1 MRACNKSPSSITCSD
16 FGRSK
21 RYIYIYIYIY
31 ILTKKAII
39 SFILM
44 LDRLKFFQNIL
55 KSCSLQVFRRQ
66 LQFG

>member
-21 RYIYIYIYIY
+21 RYIYIY